1 MLEVKVPV
9 VGESIN
15 EVTIANWLVKD
26 GDVVDIDQPLCEI
39 DSDKATF
46 EVAAEKAGKVSIVAK
61 AGDTVAIGTIIAK
74 IDTSVAAPAKN
85 EPVAAA
91 VKEKVEAKVEKIV
104 EPVGSKEV
112 SYAKG
117 VPSPAAAK
125 LMSENDLKGGTVLG
139 TGKDGRITKEDVLK
153 TITQKGQGNG
163 SAAVKQGNFS
173 RETRKDKMS
182 TLRKTIAKRLVAA
195 KNETAMLTT
204 FNEVDMSAIM
214 SIRNQYKD
222 KFKEMHGVN
231 LGFMSFFTKAC
242 CIALQEF
249 PAVNGIIED
258 ENIVF
263 HDYCDIG
270 IAVSTPRGLVVPVIR
285 NAESLS
291 MAEIEKAVADLGSR
305 GRDNKL
311 TLDEMQGGTFT
322 ISNGGVFGSLLSTP
336 ILNAPQSA
344 ILGMHKIEER
354 PIALNGQVV
363 IRPMMYVALSYDHRI
378 IDGKESV
385 SFLVKVKQ
393 LLENP
398 GWMATGG
405 DPMRALLE
413 V

>member
-9 VGESIN
+9 VGESIK

-26 GDVVDIDQPLCEI
+26 GDVVDIDQALCEI

-46 EVAAEKAGKVSIVAK
+46 EVAAEKAGRVSIVAK
-61 AGDTVAIGTIIAK
+61 AGDTIAIGTVIAK
-74 IDTSVAAPAKN
+74 IDTSVAAPAKK

-91 VKEKVEAKVEKIV
+91 VKEKVEAKVEKAT
-104 EPVGSKEV
+104 EPIGSKEV

-125 LMSENDLKGGTVLG
+125 LMSENDLKGGTMLG
-139 TGKDGRITKEDVLK
+139 SGKDGRITKEDVLK
-153 TITQKGQGNG
+153 TIAQKGQGNG
-163 SAAVKQGNFS
+163 SSAIKQGTFS
-173 RETRKDKMS
+173 RESRKEKMS

-195 KNETAMLTT
+195 KNDTAMLTT

-214 SIRNQYKD
+214 NIRNQYKD
-222 KFKEMHGVN
+222 KFKEIHGVG

-270 IAVSTPRGLVVPVIR
+270 IAVSTPRGLVVPVMR

-291 MAEIEKAVADLGSR
+291 MAEIEKAVLDLGTR

-311 TLDEMQGGTFT
+311 ALDEMAGGTFT

-363 IRPMMYVALSYDHRI
+363 IRPMMYLALSYDHRI

-398 GWMATGG
+398 GFMLTGS
-405 DPMRALLE
+405 DPVKAVLG

>member
-1 MLEVKVPV
+1 MLEVKVPI

-46 EVAAEKAGKVSIVAK
+46 EVAAEKAGRVFIIAK
-61 AGDTVAIGTIIAK
+61 AGDTVAVGAVIAK
-74 IDTSVAAPAKN
+74 IDTSIAIAAQK
-85 EPVAAA
+85 EPPAA
-91 VKEKVEAKVEKIV
+91 VKVKEEKNPEKAT
-104 EPVGSKEV
+104 EPQTVGSKEV

-117 VPSPAAAK
+117 IPSPAAAK
-125 LMSENDLKGGTVLG
+125 LMAEHNIKGSSVLG
-139 TGKDGRITKEDVLK
+139 TGKEGRITKEDVLK
-153 TITQKGQGNG
+153 AIVQKGNG
-163 SAAVKQGNFS
+163 HPKPAAFS
-173 RETRKDKMS
+173 RETRREKMS
-182 TLRKTIAKRLVAA
+182 ALRKTIARRLVAA

-214 SIRNQYKD
+214 NIRNQYKD
-222 KFKEMHGVN
+222 KFKEVHGVG

-263 HDYCDIG
+263 HDYCDMG

-291 MAEIEKAVADLGSR
+291 MAEIEKAVLDLSSR

-336 ILNAPQSA
+336 ILNTPQSA

-378 IDGKESV
+378 IDGRESV

-398 GWMATGG
+398 ALMLTGD
-405 DPMRALLE
+405 DPVKALLQL
-413 V
+413 